1 VDAVPLF
8 GFADGVRR
16 APAVTP
22 QHGGKGL
29 ERVILDGLRTDSLG
43 REPSEPGQVGQIRRF
58 LGRLAEGSAVGSWWR
73 PTGEPLEARV
83 QKVVA
88 AQLGVGTEELTPDV
102 SLSDDLA
109 ADSLD
114 LVELG
119 FAFEDELG
127 INLPERVLQG
137 IRTYGDL
144 LHAIRLR
151 DRERRVAE
159 AGAEGSRE
167 PAFVWVRI
175 VGAPHH
181 ANGDLL
187 RGGWLTPYTAET
199 IVADALRNGP
209 GSRVEISVPTMSA
222 TRGSR
227 SCASSSPGSRPV
239 ASG

>member
-1 VDAVPLF
+1 ARP
-8 GFADGVRR
+8 GRGRS
-16 APAVTP
+16 AP
-22 QHGGKGL
+22 
-29 ERVILDGLRTDSLG
+29 G
-43 REPSEPGQVGQIRRF
+43 RVGQRRRF
-58 LGRLAEGSAVGSWWR
+58 LGRLGEASAVGSWWR
-73 PTGEPLEARV
+73 PTGAPLGARV

-88 AQLGVGTEELTPDV
+88 AQLGVGTEELTSDV

-127 INLPERVLQG
+127 INLPERELQG

-175 VGAPHH
+175 V
-181 ANGDLL
+181 
-187 RGGWLTPYTAET
+187 R
-199 IVADALRNGP
+199 
-209 GSRVEISVPTMSA
+209 
-222 TRGSR
+222 
-227 SCASSSPGSRPV
+227 
-239 ASG
+239 